1 MKYQIVE
8 DGDLLL
14 IKISGK
20 ARKNEALLAK
30 RLLSHYITEKGTRVI
45 FNLKELEDFEPTTL
59 LGVLNGIK
67 KEIGFLRAGLKLCSL
82 SSEMLNYFG
91 ENRLDQIFQIYED
104 EEMAKNS
111 GWKDYGK
118 R

>member
-1 MKYQIVE
+1 MKYHIVE

-14 IKISGK
+14 IRISGK

-30 RLLSHYITEKGTRVI
+30 RLLSHYLTEKGTRVI
-45 FNLKELEDFEPTTL
+45 FDLKELEDFEPTTL
-59 LGVLNGIK
+59 LGVLNGIR
-67 KEIGFLRAGLKLCSL
+67 KEMGFLRGGLKLCSL
-82 SSEMLNYFG
+82 SSEMLNYFR
-91 ENRLDQIFQIYED
+91 ENRLDQIFQISED
-104 EEMAKNS
+104 EETAKNS

>member
-1 MKYQIVE
+1 MKYHIVE

-45 FNLKELEDFEPTTL
+45 FDLKELEDFEPTTL
-59 LGVLNGIK
+59 LGVLNGIR
-67 KEIGFLRAGLKLCSL
+67 KEIGFLRAGLKLCR
-82 SSEMLNYFG
+82 